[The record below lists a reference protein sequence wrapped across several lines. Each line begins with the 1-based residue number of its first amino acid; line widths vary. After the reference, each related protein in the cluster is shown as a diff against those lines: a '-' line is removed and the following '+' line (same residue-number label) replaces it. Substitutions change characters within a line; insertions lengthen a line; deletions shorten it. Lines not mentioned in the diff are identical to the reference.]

1 MMGGMGIAIR
11 HDTLGDAQATPP
23 LPARPRDTERS
34 STANAPVVDKTTL
47 RGRIARIGV
56 YI

>member
-1 MMGGMGIAIR
+1 MGGMGIAIR